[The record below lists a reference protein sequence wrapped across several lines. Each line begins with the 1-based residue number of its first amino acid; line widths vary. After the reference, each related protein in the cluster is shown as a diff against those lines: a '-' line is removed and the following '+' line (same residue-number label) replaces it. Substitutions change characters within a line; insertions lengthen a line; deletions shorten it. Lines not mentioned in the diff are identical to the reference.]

1 MAVEN
6 SAFYLKSQ
14 LFLST
19 IFIVGFFG
27 IVLLEAHNSFE
38 LDDYMSGILSAGVP
52 LILQFWFTR
61 IPKPENQ

>member
-6 SAFYLKSQ
+6 AAFYLKAQ

-19 IFIVGFFG
+19 VFIFGFFG
-27 IVLLEAHNSFE
+27 IIVMDSHTGFE

-61 IPKPENQ
+61 VPQSKDQ